1 MTTPEIGTDR
11 NANAELHEKNK
22 GGHRWGVI
30 LAGGDGKRLLSLTR
44 SISGDERPKQ
54 FCAVMNK
61 ETLLQQT
68 QRRISRLIAPHQSFI
83 VLTSKHERYYAD
95 QMDGMWSSRLVIQPQ
110 NRGTAPAILCGLLRV
125 EEKDPEAIVAIFPS
139 DHHYSDGEAFL
150 AYMDLAYDIAASR
163 SSTVILLGIPAE
175 TPEADYGWIEP
186 ETAETCS
193 VSDTVLP
200 VKRFWEKP
208 DRALASELMKRG
220 CLWNSFVMVGHV
232 SAFMKLIRSTLPDL
246 VASFELTRAASI
258 LGNGPSA
265 LATVYASIRS
275 SCFSNDV
282 LAMRPRDLGVL
293 PAKGLG
299 WSDLG
304 EPGRVLSVLARKGIQ
319 PVASEIPAYGE
330 RSRMAAAHLTA
341 TG

>member
-1 MTTPEIGTDR
+1 MSKKATADLQER
-11 NANAELHEKNK
+11 NVST
-22 GGHRWGVI
+22 HRWGVI

-54 FCAVMNK
+54 FCAVMNG

-68 QRRISRLIAPHQSFI
+68 QRRVSRLLAPHQSLI

-95 QMDGMWSSRLVIQPQ
+95 QMDGMWTSRLVIQPQ
-110 NRGTAPAILCGLLRV
+110 NRGTAPAILCGLLRI
-125 EEKDPEAIVAIFPS
+125 EERDPDAIIAVFPS
-139 DHHYSDGEAFL
+139 DHYYSDDAAFIGYVDR
-150 AYMDLAYDIAASR
+150 AYEAASLRR
-163 SSTVILLGIPAE
+163 SEVILLGMPAE
-175 TPEADYGWIEP
+175 TPEAEYGWIEP
-186 ETAETCS
+186 ETGS

-232 SAFMKLIRSTLPDL
+232 SAFMNLIRSTLPDL

-265 LATVYASIRS
+265 LAKIYASIRS

-293 PAKGLG
+293 PATGLG

-319 PVASEIPAYGE
+319 PVASETPAYGE

-341 TG
+341 NG